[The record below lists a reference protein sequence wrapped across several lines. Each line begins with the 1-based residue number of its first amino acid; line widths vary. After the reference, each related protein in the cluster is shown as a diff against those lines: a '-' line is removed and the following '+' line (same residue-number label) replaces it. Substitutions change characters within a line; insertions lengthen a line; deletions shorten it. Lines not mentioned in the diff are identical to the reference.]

1 MTLFILPEI
10 YSLLD
15 HYQINCIRRKRII
28 DQRISI
34 LLPSKRE
41 IYFRTI
47 RLWLSLPTYE
57 RFSPVEKS
65 WERKFFHEPIRIFVP
80 GGVEIAAS
88 RAAIIDR
95 FETTSAIVPISRSL
109 SAFVIKA
116 LARKISSCVVVHLRF
131 MSTCIRVY
139 VYIHVGVVFAE
150 LTFLVWRI
158 LTRFPKLVGNELN
171 AKFKYLKSDISG
183 GLPAA
188 ASR

>member
-1 MTLFILPEI
+1 M
-10 YSLLD
+10 D

-41 IYFRTI
+41 IYFKTI
-47 RLWLSLPTYE
+47 RLWLSLPAYE

-116 LARKISSCVVVHLRF
+116 LARKISSCVVVQPRRF
-131 MSTCIRVY
+131 TSTCVY
-139 VYIHVGVVFAE
+139 ARVYIHVGVVFAE